1 MGGAMTPSARLVSL
15 LRDPSE
21 GLALSLAEWMNVL
34 TVARAEL
41 LLASLAHRL
50 DGLALPAAVMTVLDD
65 ARAEAREGRRIAL
78 WEANRVAHALTELNC
93 PVILLKG
100 TAFVAAGLAAGQG
113 RSIGDCDILLPKALL
128 PEAEALLVRGGWE
141 WVKPNPYDDLYYR
154 RWMHE
159 LPPLIHR
166 ERDRM
171 LDVHHTILPPT
182 ARPTPDA
189 EAMIADAVPLDGGLS
204 VLSHN
209 DMIIHAAAHLFADGD
224 LSGGLRN
231 LWDIHALVVEGGAEG
246 LEARA
251 AHQGLATAVGRAM
264 RLSHAFYAT
273 PVAPC
278 WQRLTIIDRL
288 FRRRMLS
295 RDGWGRGR
303 HPVTRLGFYIRSH
316 LIRMPLPLLLRH
328 LWIKWRK
335 GQVAPASE

>member
-1 MGGAMTPSARLVSL
+1 MGRAVTASARLVAM
-15 LRDPSE
+15 LRDPGNAHAL
-21 GLALSLAEWMNVL
+21 GLSEWMDVV

-41 LLASLAHRL
+41 LLGTLAHRL
-50 DGLALPAAVMTVLDD
+50 DGLAVPAEVRAVLDD
-65 ARAEAREGRRIAL
+65 ARAEASEVRRTAL
-78 WEANRVAHALTELNC
+78 WEANRVAHALAGLGV

-113 RSIGDCDILLPKALL
+113 RSIGDCDILLPKAVL
-128 PEAEALLVRGGWE
+128 PAAEAALAEAGWE
-141 WVKPNPYDDLYYR
+141 WVKPDAYDDLYYR

-166 ERDRM
+166 DRDRM

-189 EAMIADAVPLDGGLS
+189 TALIADAVPLGGGLAI
-204 VLSHN
+204 LSHN
-209 DMIIHAAAHLFADGD
+209 DMLIHAAAHLFADGD

-231 LWDIHALVVEGGAEG
+231 LWDIHALVVEGGADG
-246 LEARA
+246 LAQRA
-251 AHQGLATAVGRAM
+251 AQHGLGFAVDRAM
-264 RLSHAFYAT
+264 RLSHALYAT
-273 PVAPC
+273 PVAPR
-278 WQRLTIIDRL
+278 WQRLTIPDRI
-288 FRRRMLS
+288 FRRRMLA

-303 HPVTRLGFYIRSH
+303 HPLTRLAFYVRSH

-335 GQVAPASE
+335 GRAAPASG